1 MLGKIKKPKAS
12 DVSKHDKDEW
22 NAYLA
27 GTRGL
32 ERDYMQ
38 EIVDSRSTWRKVGL
52 ACFAFAIVVVLW
64 HQFMPV
70 THQEPFVLRVDNTTG
85 AVETVTTLNEQEK
98 SYGEVVDEYFIAS
111 YIRSYESY
119 NYQSIQSDYDKVN
132 LMSNNQVARQ
142 YQAIYDPSKGV
153 ARDEEL
159 GKTGIREVNIISV
172 VPDIDKSLATVRFE
186 TKTTQVDGTSFVENW
201 IATLTYEYVQT
212 GINDDIR
219 LINPLGFVVTSYRV
233 DRENIR

>member
-1 MLGKIKKPKAS
+1 
-12 DVSKHDKDEW
+12 
-22 NAYLA
+22 
-27 GTRGL
+27 
-32 ERDYMQ
+32 
-38 EIVDSRSTWRKVGL
+38 
-52 ACFAFAIVVVLW
+52 
-64 HQFMPV
+64 
-70 THQEPFVLRVDNTTG
+70 
-85 AVETVTTLNEQEK
+85 
-98 SYGEVVDEYFIAS
+98 
-111 YIRSYESY
+111 SY

-186 TKTTQVDGTSFVENW
+186 TKTTQGDGTSFVENW

-219 LINPLGFVVTSYRV
+219 LINPLGFVV
-233 DRENIR
+233 

>member
-186 TKTTQVDGTSFVENW
+186 TKTTQGDGTSFVENW